1 MKFINKNSF
10 INYFYMVIGTFFITI
25 GLNAFL
31 VPSEIVAG
39 GISGISVILYHTI
52 GISPDISI
60 LISNIPL
67 LVLSLYFLGKKY
79 TLNTIFCAFLL
90 PVFIRIFNFI
100 PHYTGDIFISTIFGG
115 IFTGT
120 GAGLIFKA
128 GSSSGGTAIL
138 QQIIH
143 DKFKIPL
150 GTSII
155 LIDGLIL
162 LGAFYFFDVTTGLY
176 STISLFIIG
185 KTVDI
190 VQSGGTPAKT
200 TLVISSKTEELTS
213 ELMRNLQ
220 IGVTLLKGQGAY
232 SKEDKDVLL
241 CTFPEKK
248 IVEVKSKI
256 FQVDPNAFCI
266 VVDAKEV
273 IGNRWESFIP

>member
-1 MKFINKNSF
+1 
-10 INYFYMVIGTFFITI
+10 MVIGTFFITI
-25 GLNAFL
+25 GLNVFL

>member
-25 GLNAFL
+25 GLNVFL

>member
-1 MKFINKNSF
+1 MKTIKKNSF
-10 INYFYMVIGTFFITI
+10 INYFYMILGTFFITI
-25 GLNAFL
+25 GLNVFL
-31 VPSEIVAG
+31 VPSEIVSG

-52 GISPDISI
+52 GISPDVSI

-67 LVLSLYFLGKKY
+67 LGLSLYFLGKKY

-100 PHYTGDIFISTIFGG
+100 PQYSGDIFIATIFGG
-115 IFTGT
+115 VFTGT

-200 TLVISSKTEELTS
+200 ALIISNKTEFLTS
-213 ELMRNLQ
+213 ELMRSLQ
-220 IGVTLLKGQGAY
+220 IGATLLKGQGAY
-232 SKEDKDVLL
+232 SKEKKDVLL

-248 IVEVKSKI
+248 IVAVKSKI

>member
-25 GLNAFL
+25 GLNVFL

-162 LGAFYFFDVTTGLY
+162 LGAFYFFDVTIGLY